1 MTRKEQR
8 FKEEGVNNRSDV
20 AVRSRKDPDV
30 SLGIS
35 KTAGG
40 IREDSVGWWEPKPG
54 MRSKEIDRVD
64 HFLLKLLRRREAQ
77 PKLELE
83 RSRAEE
89 GGWERREDG
98 REGP

>member
-1 MTRKEQR
+1 MVSQMTRKEQR

-40 IREDSVGWWEPKPG
+40 IRERIQWGGGNPSQAAAV
-54 MRSKEIDRVD
+54 
-64 HFLLKLLRRREAQ
+64 
-77 PKLELE
+77 
-83 RSRAEE
+83 EE
-89 GGWERREDG
+89 FSA
-98 REGP
+98 

>member
-1 MTRKEQR
+1 
-8 FKEEGVNNRSDV
+8 
-20 AVRSRKDPDV
+20 
-30 SLGIS
+30 
-35 KTAGG
+35 
-40 IREDSVGWWEPKPG
+40 

-64 HFLLKLLRRREAQ
+64 HFFLKLLSRREAQ

-89 GGWERREDG
+89 GGKERREDG